1 MSSLLSVD
9 EEPPTVVD
17 CSGPNSTIYSSD
29 TQTYVDWKTP
39 VFTDNSGLNVNITID
54 NKPGYFRIGK
64 FSPPQQKFSYLA
76 TVYLVPALYYFD
88 VQDLLLTIGVIK
100 AQSSHLIQ

>member
-1 MSSLLSVD
+1 MNCLLSVD

-29 TQTYVDWKTP
+29 TQTYVNWKTP
-39 VFTDNSGLNVNITID
+39 VFTDNSGLSVNITSD

-64 FSPPQQKFSYLA
+64 FSPPQQFSYIA
-76 TVYLVPALYYFD
+76 TVCLVPVLDF
-88 VQDLLLTIGVIK
+88 I
-100 AQSSHLIQ
+100 S